1 MATRIESGRI
11 QIASPGGV
19 PMERVVPQQV
29 DFMPAAR
36 EEARGAAA
44 MADILDRMST
54 TVFGIAKEVT
64 QEEALQFAARSP
76 ITDDQ
81 LILAKEGMPSA
92 IPGLGKLSSDSTV
105 FGRALKKARTLQLS
119 GHFEMEGR
127 NELTKLLAEVQ
138 NGKIKSKDVADKIAV
153 ISNGYANSLAKIDAE
168 AAIKFRATMATH
180 GNTVLNTA
188 YESELKR
195 KKAEDITKFDF
206 DFDNSMRLLEAT
218 VSRGFWIDGQGN
230 ERSINDLASVIEKSV
245 ATQSL
250 LIGDAAVQREYSE
263 KFRVALRAAKVNA
276 VTRYVLSDENLMADP
291 IGTRKKIMSADLKKM
306 GPVMADLLT
315 NDMDAVAK
323 IFANLEVA
331 GNQRENANKD
341 KKAAEKDAVTKQF
354 MPLYIEAVRLPDT
367 SPKRKELVGK
377 INDIARNNP
386 DAVPLGVLKDLNEPP
401 KPAGE
406 GAGSISVWSTLWNG
420 IEKGEVTDISQID
433 KYRTQLSKED
443 YRSLIKHLSSDNRR
457 DANQLEVG
465 INRLADIPTIPGT
478 VITLD
483 EKGEKFKRRQELK
496 ARALEIQAQ
505 YEREGKAV
513 TTRQILNDLET
524 DIDKRRKTEGAA
536 KARKTLD
543 DVWSKQPWING
554 PITRK
559 SLPALEQKAKGDT
572 KKERDLAQIRK
583 LLDQI
588 EGGR

>member
-1 MATRIESGRI
+1 
-11 QIASPGGV
+11 
-19 PMERVVPQQV
+19 
-29 DFMPAAR
+29 
-36 EEARGAAA
+36 
-44 MADILDRMST
+44 
-54 TVFGIAKEVT
+54 
-64 QEEALQFAARSP
+64 
-76 ITDDQ
+76 
-81 LILAKEGMPSA
+81 
-92 IPGLGKLSSDSTV
+92 
-105 FGRALKKARTLQLS
+105 
-119 GHFEMEGR
+119 
-127 NELTKLLAEVQ
+127 
-138 NGKIKSKDVADKIAV
+138 
-153 ISNGYANSLAKIDAE
+153 
-168 AAIKFRATMATH
+168 
-180 GNTVLNTA
+180 
-188 YESELKR
+188 
-195 KKAEDITKFDF
+195 
-206 DFDNSMRLLEAT
+206 
-218 VSRGFWIDGQGN
+218 
-230 ERSINDLASVIEKSV
+230 
-245 ATQSL
+245 
-250 LIGDAAVQREYSE
+250 
-263 KFRVALRAAKVNA
+263 
-276 VTRYVLSDENLMADP
+276 
-291 IGTRKKIMSADLKKM
+291 M